1 MMETAFIGVSKEIQ
15 GIRELIKHVSDTG
28 LNIVVTGETGVGKEV
43 VARSLY
49 EASPRRKN
57 AFIKVN
63 CAALPDGLLESELY
77 GYERGAFTG
86 AEKKK
91 QGKFALANGGVL
103 FLDEIGDMSMP
114 LQAKLLHV
122 LQCGEFAPLGAE
134 KETKTDTWVIAATN
148 HDLAR
153 EITDGNFRED
163 LYYRLNIIKVYIPPL
178 RERREDIPLLID
190 HFVGTYTQQFSHKE
204 VSLPSRAVIERL
216 SAYHWPGNVRQL
228 QNTIKGML
236 VLGNWDRVIDELPTV
251 GGVASGVAH
260 AASMPEAPGQLPP
273 VSDLLDLNG
282 EDSPSLDTFSLKTIR
297 KRALDRIEREVI
309 SHVLGQT
316 GWNRSKAAKIL
327 KISYKTLL
335 YKISDLELAPPR
347 TPGL

>member
-15 GIRELIKHVSDTG
+15 AIRELIKHVSDTG

-49 EASPRRKN
+49 ETSPRRDN

-86 AEKKK
+86 ADRKK

-103 FLDEIGDMSMP
+103 FLDEIGDMSLP

-122 LQCGEFAPLGAE
+122 LQSGEFAPLGAE

-148 HDLAR
+148 HDLGQ
-153 EITDGNFRED
+153 EITEGKFRED
-163 LYYRLNIIKVYIPPL
+163 LYYRLNIIKICIPPL
-178 RERREDIPLLID
+178 RERHEDIPLLIN
-190 HFVGTYTQQFSHKE
+190 HFVDTYTQQFSHKE
-204 VSLPSRAVIERL
+204 VSLPTRAVIERL

-236 VLGNWDRVIDELPTV
+236 VLGNWDRVIDELPT
-251 GGVASGVAH
+251 GNGVAP
-260 AASMPEAPGQLPP
+260 AAVTSPVPGQLPP

-282 EDSPSLDTFSLKTIR
+282 EDSPSLSTFSLKTIR

-335 YKISDLELAPPR
+335 YKITDLELAPPR
-347 TPGL
+347 TLGL